1 MGIFTPKTKAASTT
15 KATKEPKKKATTV
28 SASETEVQA
37 SETKPAKTVVFSP
50 LLRSPRVT
58 EKAAVSASKGSY
70 VFNVPTSAN
79 KIEIR
84 KAVEAMYKVK
94 VTDVRTIRGQGKIV
108 RRGRVAGRRNAWKKA
123 IVSLKK
129 GQTIDLYKGV

>member
-1 MGIFTPKTKAASTT
+1 MGIFTRTT
-15 KATKEPKKKATTV
+15 KAKSTKKDESKKIAQYNTPD
-28 SASETEVQA
+28 TEVQA
-37 SETKPAKTVVFSP
+37 SDVKSDKLARFSP
-50 LLRSPRVT
+50 ILRSPRVT

-84 KAVEAMYKVK
+84 KAVEALYKVN
-94 VTDVRTIRGQGKIV
+94 VTAVRTIRGPGKIV

-123 IVSLKK
+123 VVSLKK